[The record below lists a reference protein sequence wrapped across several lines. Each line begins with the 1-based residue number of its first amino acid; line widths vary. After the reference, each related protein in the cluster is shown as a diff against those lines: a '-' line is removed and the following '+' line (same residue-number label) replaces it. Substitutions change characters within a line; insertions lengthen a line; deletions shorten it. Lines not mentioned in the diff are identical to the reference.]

1 MNSGFS
7 DWNQPVGTRKEP
19 TSRRAYFSAN
29 RFMRPPAC
37 SKVAQKITT
46 KVKITKITR
55 RRSRSTCVSGF
66 FSPPAI
72 LSERFAAGSRPTL
85 PM

>member
-1 MNSGFS
+1 
-7 DWNQPVGTRKEP
+7 
-19 TSRRAYFSAN
+19 
-29 RFMRPPAC
+29 MRPPAC

-55 RRSRSTCVSGF
+55 SRSRSTWVSGCLT
-66 FSPPAI
+66 PPDI
-72 LSERFAAGSRPTL
+72 RSERFAAGSRPTL

>member
-1 MNSGFS
+1 
-7 DWNQPVGTRKEP
+7 
-19 TSRRAYFSAN
+19 
-29 RFMRPPAC
+29 MRPPAC

-66 FSPPAI
+66 FSPPDI